1 MVEIRVEQKPDFR
14 VTGRKT
20 WIGGEVPSNEP
31 FGRFWDECGDSGYLE
46 ALYRATDGQ
55 PGAVTGGTVLGVSL
69 IVDPAVRIFYYCI
82 GAEGVALDGYES
94 FHIPAG
100 EWAIFRNQGPM
111 PDALVEAE
119 MLAFERWLPQSGL
132 RHRAAPE
139 MEVYLPN
146 AGDGMIH
153 VEFWLPVEAI
163 PQSAR
168 PQVAADDRADG
179 LHTDGQ
185 TGEALQ

>member
-1 MVEIRVEQKPDFR
+1 M
-14 VTGRKT
+14 
-20 WIGGEVPSNEP
+20 
-31 FGRFWDECGDSGYLE
+31 E
-46 ALYRATDGQ
+46 ALHRATGGL
-55 PGAVTGGTVLGVSL
+55 PGAVTGGTILGVSL
-69 IVDPAVRIFYYCI
+69 IGDPAVRNFYYCI
-82 GAEGVALDGYES
+82 GVEGEAPEGCES

-100 EWAIFRNQGPM
+100 EWAIFRNQGIM

-139 MEVYLPN
+139 MEVYLPD

-163 PQSAR
+163 PQSAG

-179 LHTDGQ
+179 LHIDGQ
-185 TGEALQ
+185 AGEALQ